1 MEKNFFVKYEGTK
14 DAFIKAKYQN
24 KPVSEHF
31 DETGQIVFIRGSETD
46 GTSPDSCIY
55 AGGMY
60 FGNFTEFL
68 AAVSYVTGVKVGNA
82 TFERAGGGYIEF
94 AAGDGH
100 NLGGGT
106 SNTKVQTVSLDTT
119 GGKISI
125 DLSSDFI
132 NFVKSIDT
140 DLGINI
146 TATQGVRTDLGNK
159 NDTANAGGSAFARI
173 AQLAADVAA
182 LGGDSGS
189 IAQQIEAAITAA
201 LGDGGDIAMEIENQL
216 DSLEISLMGAGLNGQ
231 TDGKVKSA
239 IDAAINK
246 LDGTPEGGINV
257 KVKVTQTDGKVTGVT
272 VDESGLN
279 TALSGKAD
287 LANGKITASQL
298 PDYILGQVLYGGTV
312 NATGVATLTAD
323 FKSKYN
329 ETATTITLS
338 TTNAATY
345 EGAYFIASANGTSGV
360 PSTLGVVTGDWIISN
375 GSAWTK
381 IDNTDAVTSVVGQ
394 TGAVTAQQ
402 IANAITTT
410 AVGVA
415 TKSEVMLKDTFTTGD
430 DDYILL
436 TYTKSNNELVVGASA
451 DLVDAIGKAKSA
463 YQKPSAGIPK
473 TDLAAA
479 VQTSLGK
486 ADAAAPQST
495 TYTKT
500 EVDAR
505 ITPVVDFPTGTTT
518 TGSITTAVYT
528 SITTSNSAIIKI
540 SAASGNVVYV
550 PAKMVDAGSA
560 LSLYAEYDGQRYIMH
575 INKTAS
581 SGAHSFTTDKK
592 SAWWGEFPA

>member
-94 AAGDGH
+94 AAGNGH

-125 DLSSDFI
+125 DLSADFI
-132 NFVKSIDT
+132 NFVKGIDS
-140 DLGINI
+140 DLGTNI
-146 TATQGVRTDLGNK
+146 AATQGIRTDLGNQ
-159 NDTANAGGSAFARI
+159 NDTPDASGSAFAQI
-173 AQLAADVAA
+173 AKLAADVAA
-182 LGGDSGS
+182 LGGDSGP

-201 LGDGGDIAMEIENQL
+201 LGSGGDIAMEIENQL
-216 DSLEISLMGAGLNGQ
+216 DSLESSLMGAGLNGQ

-246 LDGTPEGGINV
+246 LDGTPEGGTKV

-272 VDESGLN
+272 VDESGLT

-287 LANGKITASQL
+287 LGTDNKILPTQL

-312 NATGVATLTAD
+312 NASGVATLSD
-323 FKSKYN
+323 SFKAKYGV
-329 ETATTITLS
+329 TSLTLS
-338 TTNAATY
+338 TSNAATY

-360 PSTLGVVTGDWIISN
+360 PQTLGVVTGDWIISN
-375 GSAWTK
+375 GNAWTK

-402 IANAITTT
+402 IANALTSGNHIAAKTDT
-410 AVGVA
+410 
-415 TKSEVMLKDTFTTGD
+415 MLKSTFTTGD
-430 DDYILL
+430 DDYVLL
-436 TYTKSNNELVVGASA
+436 TYNKDDDELVVGASA
-451 DLVDAIGKAKSA
+451 DLVEAIGNANSA
-463 YQKPSAGIPK
+463 YQMPDGNIPK
-473 TDLAAA
+473 EDLADA
-479 VQTSLGK
+479 VQESLRK
-486 ADAAAPQST
+486 ADDAAPQST

-518 TGSITTAVYT
+518 TGNITTAAYT

-540 SAASGNVVYV
+540 SAASGNDVYV

-560 LSLYAEYDGQRYIMH
+560 LSLYAEYDGQRYIIH
-575 INKTAS
+575 INRTTS
-581 SGAHSFTTDKK
+581 SGAHSFTTGKK
-592 SAWWGEFPA
+592 SAWWDEFPA

>member
-14 DAFIKAKYQN
+14 DSFLSAKYQN
-24 KPVSEHF
+24 KPVSQYF
-31 DETGQIVFIRGSETD
+31 DETGQVVFIRGSETD

-60 FGNFTEFL
+60 FGNFAEFL

-94 AAGDGH
+94 AAGNGH

-132 NFVKSIDT
+132 NFVKGIDS
-140 DLGINI
+140 DLGTNI

-159 NDTANAGGSAFARI
+159 TDTANASGSAFARI

-189 IAQQIEAAITAA
+189 IATQIEAAITAA

-216 DSLEISLMGAGLNGQ
+216 DSLEHSLMGAGLNGQ

-246 LDGTPEGGINV
+246 LDGTPEGGTKV

-272 VDESGLN
+272 VDESGLT

-329 ETATTITLS
+329 VTTTTITLA

-345 EGAYFIASANGTSGV
+345 EGAYFIASANATSGV
-360 PSTLGVVTGDWIISN
+360 PKELGVVTGDWIISN

-410 AVGVA
+410 TVGVA
-415 TKSEVMLKDTFTTGD
+415 TKSEVNAK
-430 DDYILL
+430 
-436 TYTKSNNELVVGASA
+436 YTKPSSGIPKSDLASA
-451 DLVDAIGKAKSA
+451 VQTSLGKADSA
-463 YQKPSAGIPK
+463 YQKASTGIPK
-473 TDLAAA
+473 SDLAAD

-540 SAASGNVVYV
+540 SAASGNDVYV
-550 PAKMVDAGSA
+550 PAKMVGAGSA

-575 INKTAS
+575 INRTAS
-581 SGAHSFTTDKK
+581 SGVHSFTTGKK